1 MENVLDLSQIA
12 EQIARIEEINPD
24 YIIDKNWIKLR
35 KTQNLLFSELAKYKV
50 KKLKSYLMRELNT
63 EKRCKIYSKILE
75 YNKFIIKGGVKN
87 EKCY

>member
-1 MENVLDLSQIA
+1 MENVLDLTEIA
-12 EQIARIEEINPD
+12 ELIARIEETNPD
-24 YIIDKNWIKLR
+24 YIIDKNWIELR

-50 KKLKSYLMRELNT
+50 KKLKTYLIRELNT
-63 EKRCKIYSKILE
+63 EKRFKIYKKILE